1 MLYEVASAEGFLTT
15 FRADVEHGQLLLL
28 AIFLLAQARHYQGLP
43 LYLAILD
50 LRWAFDV
57 ARLSS
62 MKVACHEAGVFGTDW
77 LLLDD
82 VLDVDRQCVQLH
94 GFLSDTFRLG
104 CGNAQGRRF
113 SVHVFNSLLG
123 WLRDEILQVA
133 PSVCAWLP
141 RYAVRSLGHVDLCDG
156 NSDFFSKPAPPSL
169 LEPCVA
175 RLQEVKDTSPSQA
188 CSELRAALVDL
199 PAFADKCA
207 LLDTIGSQHVGPL
220 QYVDDTTVPCSSPG
234 AIRAIVNKGKASACS
249 CYALRTKSEFN
260 YGKNKTCAMAFS
272 DSPPLDAEF
281 LDCQV
286 VDQKVI
292 LGVLFD
298 SQLSFRLYCHKHW
311 HGDGR
316 NS

>member
-1 MLYEVASAEGFLTT
+1 MTHIIDGLWLARNRKVLET
-15 FRADVEHGQLLLL
+15 FAGPDQVGGVSGTQLLLL
-28 AIFLLAQARHYQGLP
+28 AIVLLAQARHYQGLP

-82 VLDVDRQCVQLH
+82 VLDMDRQCVQLH

-104 CGNAQGRRF
+104 CGIAKRRRF
-113 SVHVFNSLLG
+113 SVHVFNSLLS

-141 RYAVRSLGHVDLCDG
+141 RYAVRSLAHVDLCDS

-234 AIRAIVNKGKASACS
+234 AVRAIVNKGKASACS
-249 CYALRTKSEFN
+249 RYALRAKSEFN
-260 YGKNKTCAMAFS
+260 YGKNKTCAMVFFGQSAIGCRV
-272 DSPPLDAEF
+272 P
-281 LDCQV
+281 
-286 VDQKVI
+286 
-292 LGVLFD
+292 G
-298 SQLSFRLYCHKHW
+298 LSGC
-311 HGDGR
+311 
-316 NS
+316 

>member
-1 MLYEVASAEGFLTT
+1 MKRGFLAPTGYCWT
-15 FRADVEHGQLLLL
+15 MFMTWTGSAFNFM
-28 AIFLLAQARHYQGLP
+28 AF
-43 LYLAILD
+43 YLTISD
-50 LRWAFDV
+50 SVV
-57 ARLSS
+57 A
-62 MKVACHEAGVFGTDW
+62 MPKGD
-77 LLLDD
+77 
-82 VLDVDRQCVQLH
+82 
-94 GFLSDTFRLG
+94 
-104 CGNAQGRRF
+104 
-113 SVHVFNSLLG
+113 VFNSLLG

-141 RYAVRSLGHVDLCDG
+141 RYAVRSLAHVDLCDG

-207 LLDTIGSQHVGPL
+207 LLDTIGSQRVGPL

-234 AIRAIVNKGKASACS
+234 AVRAIVNKGKASACS
-249 CYALRTKSEFN
+249 RYALRTKSEFN

-311 HGDGR
+311 HGDNR